1 MQPEIRH
8 LNPDAAYYFA
18 GEGCYI
24 NELSNCPEDPA
35 VSIAEAR
42 VAPGQTTRWHRLAG
56 ITERYVVLS
65 GRGSVNIGDLRPEVV
80 EAGAIVMI
88 PPGCRQRIS
97 NIGNDPLVFLAICTP
112 RFEQDVYEPA
122 DDNVPATSAT

>member
-1 MQPEIRH
+1 MQPEVRH
-8 LNPDAAYYFA
+8 LNSDAAWYFA
-18 GEGCYI
+18 DEGCYI

-42 VAPGQTTRWHRLAG
+42 VAPGHTTRWHRLTG
-56 ITERYVVLS
+56 IMERYVVLS
-65 GRGSVNIGDLRPEVV
+65 GQGSVEIGDLPPAVV

-88 PPGCRQRIS
+88 PPACRQRIS

-112 RFEQDVYEPA
+112 RFQNAAYELI
-122 DDNVPATSAT
+122 DEDNPATQAE